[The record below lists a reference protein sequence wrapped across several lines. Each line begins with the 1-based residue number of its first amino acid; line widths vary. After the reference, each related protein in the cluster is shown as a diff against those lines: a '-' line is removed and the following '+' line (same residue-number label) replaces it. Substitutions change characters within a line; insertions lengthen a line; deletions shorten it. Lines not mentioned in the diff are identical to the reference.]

1 MTKKKKEEKVI
12 EEPVAVAEPKK
23 ETPKSD
29 PNQLSLFD
37 QPKES
42 SLNTEIDK
50 LEKEWDD
57 IYEVYLENKDPK
69 LKEKLSELDKVIEK
83 KLDQLNN
90 MSGDNLPF

>member
-1 MTKKKKEEKVI
+1 
-12 EEPVAVAEPKK
+12 
-23 ETPKSD
+23 
-29 PNQLSLFD
+29 
-37 QPKES
+37 
-42 SLNTEIDK
+42 